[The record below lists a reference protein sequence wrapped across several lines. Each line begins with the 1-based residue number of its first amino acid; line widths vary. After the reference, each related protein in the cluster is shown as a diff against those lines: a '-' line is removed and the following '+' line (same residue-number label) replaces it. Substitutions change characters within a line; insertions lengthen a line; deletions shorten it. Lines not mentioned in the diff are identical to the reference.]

1 MAESAAVRAL
11 RTMDLIPYVLENPS
25 CSIKTLAKRF
35 STSEK
40 QIEKDLELIFMC
52 GLPGYTPYELI
63 DIVLEDGVVSVIDPQ
78 VLNRPRR
85 FSKTELVVIVLGLKI
100 LSEIKLE
107 RNDLREKIDKLIAKV
122 SHIKNEELLI
132 NNSQM
137 ISSKF
142 VEIINKAIGN
152 RQVLRI
158 GYISVTKDQ
167 SSERD
172 VVPLTLYYSN
182 GSLYMNAFDVEKKA
196 ERVFRV
202 DAITRCEA
210 GAFLEFEVNQSHL
223 PEITIELEV
232 QDWLRFFVERN
243 MSIIRSVKHSNQGL
257 LVEVAV
263 SNIDWLE
270 KSILSHIPGIK
281 IKGPQDFAVRVRENA
296 RNILALYES
305 SDS

>member
-122 SHIKNEELLI
+122 SHIKKEEILI
-132 NNSQM
+132 DDSQI

-142 VEIINKAIGN
+142 DEIINKAIGN

-182 GSLYMNAFDVEKKA
+182 GSLYMNAFDVEKKT

-202 DAITRCEA
+202 DAITRCET
-210 GAFLEFEVNQSHL
+210 GAFLEFEVNQSYL

-281 IKGPQDFAVRVRENA
+281 IKAPQDFAVKVRENA

-305 SDS
+305 SAS

>member
-122 SHIKNEELLI
+122 SHIKNEEILI
-132 NNSQM
+132 NDSQM

-152 RQVLRI
+152 RQILRI

-182 GSLYMNAFDVEKKA
+182 GSLYMNAFDVEKKT

-202 DAITRCEA
+202 DAITRCET
-210 GAFLEFEVNQSHL
+210 GAFLEFEVNQSYL

-281 IKGPQDFAVRVRENA
+281 IKAPQDFAVRVRENA

-305 SDS
+305 SSS

>member
-25 CSIKTLAKRF
+25 CSIKTLAKLF
-35 STSEK
+35 ATSEK

-85 FSKTELVVIVLGLKI
+85 FSQTELVVIVLGLKI

-122 SHIKNEELLI
+122 SHIKNEEILF
-132 NNSQM
+132 NDSQM

-158 GYISVTKDQ
+158 GYISVTKDE

-182 GSLYMNAFDVEKKA
+182 GSLYMNAFDVGKKA

-210 GAFLEFEVNQSHL
+210 GAFLEIEVNESDL

-257 LVEVAV
+257 LVEVTV

-281 IKGPQDFAVRVRENA
+281 IKAPQDFAVRVRENA

>member
-122 SHIKNEELLI
+122 SHIKNEEILI
-132 NNSQM
+132 NDSQM

-182 GSLYMNAFDVEKKA
+182 GSLYMNAFDVEKKT

-202 DAITRCEA
+202 DAITRCET
-210 GAFLEFEVNQSHL
+210 GAFLEFEVNQSYL

-281 IKGPQDFAVRVRENA
+281 IKAPQDFAVRVRENA

-305 SDS
+305 SAS

>member
-1 MAESAAVRAL
+1 
-11 RTMDLIPYVLENPS
+11 
-25 CSIKTLAKRF
+25 
-35 STSEK
+35 
-40 QIEKDLELIFMC
+40 
-52 GLPGYTPYELI
+52 
-63 DIVLEDGVVSVIDPQ
+63 
-78 VLNRPRR
+78 
-85 FSKTELVVIVLGLKI
+85 VVIVLGLKI

-122 SHIKNEELLI
+122 SHIKNEEILI
-132 NNSQM
+132 NDSQM

-152 RQVLRI
+152 RQILRI

-210 GAFLEFEVNQSHL
+210 GAFLEFEVNQSYL

-281 IKGPQDFAVRVRENA
+281 IKAPQDFALRVRENA

-305 SDS
+305 SAS

>member
-122 SHIKNEELLI
+122 SHIKNEEILF
-132 NNSQM
+132 NDSQM

-142 VEIINKAIGN
+142 VEVINRAIGN

-223 PEITIELEV
+223 TEITIELEV

-243 MSIIRSVKHSNQGL
+243 MSII
-257 LVEVAV
+257 
-263 SNIDWLE
+263 
-270 KSILSHIPGIK
+270 
-281 IKGPQDFAVRVRENA
+281 
-296 RNILALYES
+296 
-305 SDS
+305 

>member
-122 SHIKNEELLI
+122 SHIKNEEILI
-132 NNSQM
+132 NDSQM

-182 GSLYMNAFDVEKKA
+182 GSLYMNAFDVEKKT

-202 DAITRCEA
+202 DAITRCET

-281 IKGPQDFAVRVRENA
+281 IKAPQDFAVRVRENA

-305 SDS
+305 SAS

>member
-1 MAESAAVRAL
+1 
-11 RTMDLIPYVLENPS
+11 
-25 CSIKTLAKRF
+25 
-35 STSEK
+35 
-40 QIEKDLELIFMC
+40 
-52 GLPGYTPYELI
+52 
-63 DIVLEDGVVSVIDPQ
+63 VVSVIDPQ

-122 SHIKNEELLI
+122 SHIKNEEILI
-132 NNSQM
+132 NDSQM

-152 RQVLRI
+152 RQILRI

-202 DAITRCEA
+202 DAITRCET

-281 IKGPQDFAVRVRENA
+281 IKAPQDFAVRVRENA
-296 RNILALYES
+296 RNVLALYES
-305 SDS
+305 SAS

>member
-122 SHIKNEELLI
+122 SHIKNEEILI
-132 NNSQM
+132 NDSQM

-152 RQVLRI
+152 RQILRI

-182 GSLYMNAFDVEKKA
+182 GSLYMNAFDVEKKT

-202 DAITRCEA
+202 DAITRCET

-281 IKGPQDFAVRVRENA
+281 IKAPQDFAVRVRENA

-305 SDS
+305 SAS